1 MVALNKLIS
10 SKNYIMKSIIFCAL
24 LVFFIS
30 GCYYDKAELTYP
42 ASATTCDTTAVKYSV
57 DMVSIMNANCNVCH
71 GGTAAAGAGILL
83 STYAGLKVY
92 GTNGQLLNSVLQ
104 NGTISAMPKGGG
116 KLSDCDINKIRSWL
130 NKGMLN
136 N

>member
-1 MVALNKLIS
+1 MNMKKIAILLFTLSAFSFS
-10 SKNYIMKSIIFCAL
+10 S
-24 LVFFIS
+24 
-30 GCYYDKAELTYP
+30 CYYDKAELTYP

-57 DMVSIMNANCNVCH
+57 DMASIMNTNCNSCH
-71 GGTAAAGAGILL
+71 GGTAAAGAGIVL

-92 GTNGQLLNSVLQ
+92 GANGQLLNSVLQ
-104 NGTISAMPKGGG
+104 NGTVSAMPKGGG